1 MNLCTVAGCAA
12 QCLQDDA
19 CTQFVWA
26 LPIEGGVK
34 CRISETCTKPTGY
47 LAGFDGY
54 MRNKAKAGCG
64 AQPKPPAKPTTVS
77 IEFSTLGLTG
87 TTASVRDVWGRADLS
102 DATGGNLKA
111 SVAPM
116 DSALLV
122 LTPK

>member
-77 IEFSTLGLTG
+77 IEFSTL
-87 TTASVRDVWGRADLS
+87 WGRADLS

-116 DSALLV
+116 DSAFLV